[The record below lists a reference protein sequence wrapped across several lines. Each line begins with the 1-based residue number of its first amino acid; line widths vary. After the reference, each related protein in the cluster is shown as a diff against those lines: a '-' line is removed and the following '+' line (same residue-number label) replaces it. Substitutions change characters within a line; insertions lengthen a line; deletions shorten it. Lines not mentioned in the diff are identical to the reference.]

1 MRLAKA
7 KGLQPLTQRG
17 VIYKG
22 KSMNQL
28 DKAFE
33 AFKANPNAEN
43 AWKLNQL
50 MVWYAGQKN
59 EELERENFLEERWK
73 SEENDTPP

>member
-1 MRLAKA
+1 
-7 KGLQPLTQRG
+7 
-17 VIYKG
+17 
-22 KSMNQL
+22 MNQL

-43 AWKLNQL
+43 AWRLNQL
-50 MVWYAGQKN
+50 MVWYASQKN